1 MTDTPHLA
9 EPPTPRHSRAEDLV
23 ALVTGSFLVAWGI
36 VLLHSVGGLSGG
48 VAGVAF
54 LLDYLQVAP
63 VSVGFFVLN
72 LPFYWLA
79 VRRLGW
85 EFSLKTFAAV
95 ALTSAVSSALTR
107 EVGVQMPLLLAT
119 AFSGL
124 SLGLGFLILFR
135 HRGSGGGFGVVAFYL
150 QERFGWRAGFV
161 QLAFDLTVLAAS
173 LAVVDLPVLLASAV
187 GVAVLNLTI
196 ATNHRPGRYVAR

>member
-1 MTDTPHLA
+1 VTTEAA
-9 EPPTPRHSRAEDLV
+9 ELPTLRHGRLEDV
-23 ALVTGSFLVAWGI
+23 AALLTGSFLVAWGI
-36 VLLHSVGGLSGG
+36 VLLRSVGGLSGG

-54 LLDYLQVAP
+54 LLDYLGVVP
-63 VSVGFFVLN
+63 VSTAFFVLN

-95 ALTSAVSSALTR
+95 GLTSALSSALAHAVSV
-107 EVGVQMPLLLAT
+107 EMPLLLAT
-119 AFSGL
+119 SFSGL
-124 SLGLGFLILFR
+124 SLGLGFLVLFR

-150 QERFGWRAGFV
+150 QERFGWRAGLV
-161 QLAFDLTVLAAS
+161 QLAFDLTVLTAS
-173 LAVVDLPVLLASAV
+173 LAVVDLRVLLASAV

-196 ATNHRPGRYVAR
+196 ATNHRPGRYLAR